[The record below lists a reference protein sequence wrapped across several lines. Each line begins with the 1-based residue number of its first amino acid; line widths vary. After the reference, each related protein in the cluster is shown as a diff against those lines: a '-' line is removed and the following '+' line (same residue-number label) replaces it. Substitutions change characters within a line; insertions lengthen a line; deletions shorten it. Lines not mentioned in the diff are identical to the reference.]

1 MGDIRDLHSSERDG
15 DPMLRA
21 MSDATLSAPPE
32 GAVSPVT
39 SQAAIV
45 RPPRRYGLMNGLG
58 TWTLYKREVQR
69 YLKVWMQTLFAPVI
83 TTLLFMTVFKLAF
96 GDRGQLTGDFEGL
109 IYNNFLAPGLVVMGV
124 LQNAFQNTSS
134 SLTISKV
141 QGSQVDFLMPPLSPL
156 ELTVGFIGGAATRGI
171 MVGLISGLAIHFS
184 GLIIWLVTLGQ
195 VHVDSLASLNISHFW
210 AVIYFGAMASIIL
223 GALGA
228 MGGIWADK
236 FDHLAAVTNFV
247 IVPLTFLSGTF
258 YDIKVMVEPFYTIAH
273 FDPFF
278 YLIDG
283 FRYGFLGVAN
293 SSVMTGVAVSGVLAV
308 LTSAGVWWM
317 FRTGYKLKA

>member
-1 MGDIRDLHSSERDG
+1 MA
-15 DPMLRA
+15 PMFA
-21 MSDATLSAPPE
+21 SMSDTPLTDLPAATP
-32 GAVSPVT
+32 T
-39 SQAAIV
+39 DAAIV
-45 RPPRRYGLMNGLG
+45 RPPRRYGAVNTIG

-69 YLKVWMQTLFAPVI
+69 FIKVWMQTLFAPVI

-96 GDRGQLTGDFEGL
+96 GDRGQLTGDFDGL
-109 IYNNFLAPGLVVMGV
+109 IYNNFLAPGLIVMAV

-156 ELTVGFIGGAATRGI
+156 ELTFGFVAGAATRGL
-171 MVGLISGLAIHFS
+171 MVGTIAAIAIHFS
-184 GLIIWLVTLGQ
+184 GPLIWLVTFGQ
-195 VHVDSLASLNISHFW
+195 VTVESLASLNIVHLW
-210 AVIYFGAMASIIL
+210 AVLYFGLCAAIIL

-258 YDIKVMVEPFYTIAH
+258 YDIKVMIEPFYTMAL

-293 SSVMTGVAVSGVLAV
+293 SNLGTGIVVAGVLSV
-308 LTSAGVWWM
+308 LSCLAVWWL
-317 FRTGYKLKA
+317 FRSGYKLKA

>member
-1 MGDIRDLHSSERDG
+1 
-15 DPMLRA
+15 
-21 MSDATLSAPPE
+21 MSDTTFPDTPAV
-32 GAVSPVT
+32 GAADGTPRL
-39 SQAAIV
+39 V
-45 RPPRRYGLMNGLG
+45 RPPRSYGLINTLGL
-58 TWTLYKREVQR
+58 WTLYKREVGR
-69 YLKVWMQTLFAPVI
+69 FIKVWMQTLFAPVI

-109 IYNNFLAPGLVVMGV
+109 IYNNFLAPGLIVMAI

-156 ELTVGFIGGAATRGI
+156 ELTLGFIAGAATRGL
-171 MVGLISGLAIHFS
+171 MVAAIAGTAIHFS
-184 GLIIWLVTLGQ
+184 DVLIWLITFGQ
-195 VHVDSLASLNISHFW
+195 VSVEPLASLNVVHVW
-210 AVIYFGAMASIIL
+210 AVLYFGLTAAIIL

-236 FDHLAAVTNFV
+236 FDHLAAITNFV

-258 YDIKVMVEPFYTIAH
+258 YDIKVMIEPFYTMAL

-293 SSVMTGVAVSGVLAV
+293 SDLAV
-308 LTSAGVWWM
+308 GVVVAGLLTVASCAGVWTM
-317 FRTGYKLKA
+317 FRSGYKLKA

>member
-1 MGDIRDLHSSERDG
+1 MKNRSPDRPAGPICG
-15 DPMLRA
+15 A
-21 MSDATLSAPPE
+21 MSDNVLTNDPIARLDVA
-32 GAVSPVT
+32 ADVT
-39 SQAAIV
+39 IGT
-45 RPPRRYGLMNGLG
+45 PREYGLMNWLGLL
-58 TWTLYKREVQR
+58 TLYRREVGR
-69 YLKVWMQTLFAPVI
+69 FLKVWMQTLFAPVI

-109 IYNNFLAPGLVVMGV
+109 IYNDFLAPGLVVMAI

-134 SLTISKV
+134 SLTISKI

-156 ELTVGFIGGAATRGI
+156 ELTIGFIAGAATRGLL
-171 MVGLISGLAIHFS
+171 VALIAGAAIHFS
-184 GLIIWLVTLGQ
+184 GILIWLVTLGQ
-195 VHVDSLASLNISHFW
+195 VSVDSLASLDIQHAW
-210 AVIYFGAMASIIL
+210 AVLYFGACAAIMLA
-223 GALGA
+223 ALGA

-236 FDHLAAVTNFV
+236 FDHLAAITNFV

-258 YDIKVMVEPFYTIAH
+258 YDIKVMIEPFYTIAL

-293 SSVMTGVAVSGVLAV
+293 SSLSVGVPVAGLLSIVASI
-308 LTSAGVWWM
+308 GVWAM
-317 FRTGYKLKA
+317 FRSGYKLKA

>member
-1 MGDIRDLHSSERDG
+1 
-15 DPMLRA
+15 
-21 MSDATLSAPPE
+21 MSLQEASDE
-32 GAVSPVT
+32 VMSPAA
-39 SQAAIV
+39 SQAALV
-45 RPPRRYGLMNGLG
+45 RPPRHYGLMNGLG
-58 TWTLYKREVQR
+58 TWTLYKREVR
-69 YLKVWMQTLFAPVI
+69 RFLKVWMQTLFAPVI

-156 ELTVGFIGGAATRGI
+156 ELTAGFIAGAATRGI
-171 MVGLISGLAIHFS
+171 MVGLVSGLAIHFS
-184 GLIIWLVTLGQ
+184 GTLIWLVTLGQ
-195 VHVDSLASLNISHFW
+195 VNVDSLASLTVTHFW
-210 AVIYFGAMASIIL
+210 AVAYFGAAAAIIL
-223 GALGA
+223 AALGA

-308 LTSAGVWWM
+308 VASAGVWWM
-317 FRTGYKLKA
+317 FRSGYKLKA